1 MILTIS
7 AASFVDICRYIA
19 SASQEN
25 EDQGVLLQNVW
36 CRLYTFF
43 EQYYGLDLLIKAC
56 IVFFLLVQWLVVHY
70 VSDVIRKI
78 LVCAMLIFFFN
89 IGYCVGY
96 SLCKTSSSGRR
107 LPGGIRPNG
116 FLQVIL
122 FMVVSWRR
130 LFLAVAM
137 VDILQQLPDL
147 VAFILGQ
154 ALLHCEG

>member
-1 MILTIS
+1 MCHAHVL
-7 AASFVDICRYIA
+7 FDIG
-19 SASQEN
+19 S
-25 EDQGVLLQNVW
+25 
-36 CRLYTFF
+36 
-43 EQYYGLDLLIKAC
+43 
-56 IVFFLLVQWLVVHY
+56 
-70 VSDVIRKI
+70 
-78 LVCAMLIFFFN
+78 
-89 IGYCVGY
+89 CVGY

-137 VDILQQLPDL
+137 VDIIQQLPDL
-147 VAFILGQ
+147 VAFLLGQ